1 LPKSLYASHA
11 IRARASVVSIAQY
24 ARGRSDY
31 SCRHTF
37 PRQGREL
44 MSEFMGLLIFRFKL
58 IFLQFSLIE
67 RNIHHM
73 RRTRNF
79 ELSDTDL
86 LYL

>member
-1 LPKSLYASHA
+1 
-11 IRARASVVSIAQY
+11 
-24 ARGRSDY
+24 
-31 SCRHTF
+31 
-37 PRQGREL
+37 
-44 MSEFMGLLIFRFKL
+44 MGLLIFRFKL

-73 RRTRNF
+73 RRTRTF